1 MKLPDSWLVLIHQV
15 PNSPPAL
22 RVKMWRRLQKIGAVS
37 VKNSVYVLPHT
48 DQSLEDFH
56 WVAREIV
63 EKGGEASIC
72 EATFVE
78 GLTNK
83 EIVDLFQ
90 TSRDSDYA
98 QLLEEIQNVPHET
111 ESASDAIAKVSR
123 LRQKFDE
130 IEAIDFFPS
139 GSGSKADSE
148 LLRMETRLRESP
160 VRKTGV
166 QVGSYSS
173 RTWVTRKGI
182 HIDRIASA
190 WLIRKFIDRDARLK
204 FVAQRGYRPESGEL
218 RFDMFDAEFTHQDGR
233 CTFEVLLDRTLIND
247 RGLRPIAEI
256 IHDIDLKES
265 KFNRPQT
272 AGIAL
277 VIDAICTAN
286 KEDQDRLKRG
296 SAVLDDLYEFFRRR
310 QNP

>member
-1 MKLPDSWLVLIHQV
+1 
-15 PNSPPAL
+15 
-22 RVKMWRRLQKIGAVS
+22 MWRRLQKIGAVS

-98 QLLEEIQNVPHET
+98 QLLEEIQNVSHET

-139 GSGSKADSE
+139 GSASKADSE

-160 VRKTGV
+160 VRKT
-166 QVGSYSS
+166 
-173 RTWVTRKGI
+173 
-182 HIDRIASA
+182 
-190 WLIRKFIDRDARLK
+190 
-204 FVAQRGYRPESGEL
+204 
-218 RFDMFDAEFTHQDGR
+218 
-233 CTFEVLLDRTLIND
+233 
-247 RGLRPIAEI
+247 
-256 IHDIDLKES
+256 
-265 KFNRPQT
+265 
-272 AGIAL
+272 
-277 VIDAICTAN
+277 
-286 KEDQDRLKRG
+286 
-296 SAVLDDLYEFFRRR
+296 
-310 QNP
+310 